1 MAHRKRQITPRI
13 VGSVRLSGIHGIH
26 DVDVPGAYA
35 PPERRQ
41 MRDQSKAGI
50 KVEEPE
56 GGFADEVAKLR
67 LYGLI
72 P

>member
-1 MAHRKRQITPRI
+1 MKHPKRKITPRI

-41 MRDQSKAGI
+41 LRDQSKEGI
-50 KVEEPE
+50 KVQEPE
-56 GGFADEVAKLR
+56 GGYDDETAKLR
-67 LYGLI
+67 LFGLI

>member
-1 MAHRKRQITPRI
+1 MAHRKVKLTPRI

-26 DVDVPGAYA
+26 DVSVPGAYA

-41 MRDQSKAGI
+41 LRDQSKAGI
-50 KVEEPE
+50 KIQEPD
-56 GGFADEVAKLR
+56 GGFADEQEKLR